1 MAAVFGGETVG
12 QADPRDFCRLGWH
25 VVAAVLQHSAAEA
38 AELRRRGYQLKRLE
52 RSYGNQ
58 QVLYWDKR
66 SGRVDAA
73 SDPRGIG
80 YSAFSPE
87 MQAQPQAH

>member
-1 MAAVFGGETVG
+1 
-12 QADPRDFCRLGWH
+12 
-25 VVAAVLQHSAAEA
+25 
-38 AELRRRGYQLKRLE
+38 
-52 RSYGNQ
+52 YGNQ

>member
-1 MAAVFGGETVG
+1 
-12 QADPRDFCRLGWH
+12 
-25 VVAAVLQHSAAEA
+25 
-38 AELRRRGYQLKRLE
+38 RRGYQLKRLE

-80 YSAFSPE
+80 YSSLSLEA
-87 MQAQPQAH
+87 QAQPRPH